1 MGRTKFTLKANN
13 FSNNELGVDKM
24 IEFEETGD
32 NKKLSYIAK
41 EKDINLTHPES
52 QHMFRRLVERGR
64 SGIFMADVKGCL
76 FYVNH
81 AFVVMLGYDNKDD
94 ILGANL
100 ADVVFRDREKRAEF
114 LRRINETGSIYD
126 YEFPIVRKDGVD
138 AVLSITSNFIAGDT
152 GRIIGIDGI
161 VHEVTDK
168 NQLEQELLIE
178 KQKLEQI
185 LGFDEAINSIRE
197 FDELAGFVVER
208 SMKILEAQKC
218 SLMMADDQQKFLTI
232 AAARGLSEDVVK
244 AAKIELGEPV
254 AGIVVGEGRP
264 LLVKNIEYDRRFYR
278 ANRPSYLGRSFMV
291 VPIKLG
297 NKCVGVINV
306 ADKIVKKN
314 LHKGSRLNYEE
325 SFNEM
330 DLRVFCVI
338 AREVSIAFENVKL
351 YNELNSLAVTDP
363 LTHIFNYRQFSKS
376 LDYEIKRARRSG
388 APLCLIMIDLDDF
401 KSYND
406 TFGHLQGDD
415 LLINLG
421 RIFKEQLREVDIV
434 CRYAGDEFAII
445 LPGTDIPG
453 AQYAAKKIQ
462 ETVGQFAFKE
472 KVTLSFGIA
481 KYVQGWSQY
490 EFILNAD
497 KTLYRAKQEGKN
509 RSCVFYPLG
518 N

>member
-1 MGRTKFTLKANN
+1 MGRTRFTFKADN
-13 FSNNELGVDKM
+13 FMDDNERGVNKM

-32 NKKLSYIAK
+32 NRKLSYIAK
-41 EKDINLTHPES
+41 EKDINLTYPES

-81 AFVVMLGYDNKDD
+81 AFVTMLGYENKDD
-94 ILGANL
+94 ILGGNL
-100 ADVVFRDREKRAEF
+100 ADLLFRSQEKRTAF
-114 LRRINETGSIYD
+114 LRKLNETGSVYD
-126 YEFPIVRKDGVD
+126 YELPIVRKDGVD
-138 AVLSITSNFIAGDT
+138 VILSITANFIEGDT
-152 GRIIGIDGI
+152 GNIIGVDGI

-168 NQLEQELLIE
+168 NQLEQELLTE

-185 LGFDEAINSIRE
+185 LGFDEAINSIKE
-197 FDELAGFVVER
+197 FDELAEFVVER
-208 SMKILEAQKC
+208 SMKILEARKC
-218 SLMMADDQQKFLTI
+218 SLMLVDEQRKFLTI
-232 AAARGLSEDVVK
+232 AGARGLSEDVVK
-244 AAKIELGEPV
+244 AAKIELGEPIAGVV
-254 AGIVVGEGRP
+254 AGEGQP

-291 VPIKLG
+291 VPIRLG
-297 NKCVGVINV
+297 NKCAGVINV
-306 ADKIVKKN
+306 SDKVVKKN
-314 LHKGSRLNYEE
+314 LSKGSRLNYEE

-330 DLRVFCVI
+330 DLRIFCVI
-338 AREVSIAFENVKL
+338 AREVSIAFENVRL
-351 YNELNSLAVTDP
+351 YSELNSLVVTDP

-376 LDYEIKRARRSG
+376 LDYEIKRARRSET
-388 APLCLIMIDLDDF
+388 PLCLIMIDLDDF

-421 RIFKEQLREVDIV
+421 RIAKEQLREVDIV
-434 CRYAGDEFAII
+434 CRYAGDEFAVI
-445 LPGTDIPG
+445 LPDTDITG

-462 ETVGQFAFKE
+462 ETVGQFAFKRA
-472 KVTLSFGIA
+472 VTLSCGIA

-497 KTLYRAKQEGKN
+497 KALYRAKQEGKN
-509 RSCVFYPLG
+509 RVCVS
-518 N
+518 